1 MPTRDENIV
10 ERPIVPY
17 NPAQANVRNRDVYNL
32 YAPVAG
38 PNKVGMAGYNPK
50 DFRVDDQV
58 VSLSDAIKSGYI
70 YRVDVGPNTTLPEG
84 VRYTVDGIKTPNN
97 LYYNYTN
104 QVIKSDSLTEKET
117 VTGALFV
124 FHSLINDIS
133 YIQTEVFSANGETW
147 TRALNITNDEVTNIG
162 DFIVTSKYYSN
173 LSKQYAEA
181 SAESAEQSANSAQ
194 AAAQS
199 AQAAAQSAQA
209 AANSA
214 QAAADNV
221 KAAQDNVVAAQ
232 EAAAASAQH
241 AGTSAQYATQSAQS
255 ATESAQYAQDSA
267 DSAELARKYAEL
279 GIQPNTDYNSYSE
292 LPRTGST
299 KFIYLIPAE
308 DGTENDNYNE
318 YIWVPAKNDYEYI
331 GSTRIDL
338 SNYAQ
343 KDGTYS
349 GMTVGK
355 ATQADNAATATD
367 SEKLGGVLA
376 DEYTLKTG
384 TYPDM
389 TVGNATNAENAE
401 HATSADS
408 ATDAQAAA
416 QADKLAAART
426 MQVNLAS
433 SNAAEFDGTENVT
446 PGVTGILPVENGGT
460 GANSLAD
467 VTVGNAQKLGNVD
480 VSQYAQKTG
489 MYPNM
494 TVGNAQFANSL
505 ANSLYV
511 KQPATGWYKIA
522 EFTITGSNYNV
533 LSTIILVNGI
543 YGTQTSGDVEESGLL
558 EFDIRKKPE
567 GISSTECYLSIL
579 AGNLRADRFAFN
591 ISSNILGDTACLYWY
606 QDFEYSA
613 VKFTILDSK
622 AENDNECSY
631 KLVTI
636 PNGGFPTGG
645 EYAHNVAKAESDSAG
660 NSISGTYAKK
670 SAFNTSSTH
679 ITSFL
684 SGVSGWGDIYLS
696 GKLGICTFSISLSS
710 RVNAWTDKYIFNWST
725 IPAMYK
731 PVTGTVF
738 GFLSCDSN
746 DAWMQAGI
754 CACDGTGI
762 KINGQSHTLD
772 SGRTLV
778 GTLVYIAYGSI

>member
-17 NPAQANVRNRDVYNL
+17 NPAQANVRNRDIYNL

-181 SAESAEQSANSAQ
+181 SAKSAEQSANSAQ

-199 AQAAAQSAQA
+199 AQAAADSAQA
-209 AANSA
+209 AAQSA

-241 AGTSAQYATQSAQS
+241 ADTSAQYATQSAQS

-292 LPRTGST
+292 LPRPGST

-318 YIWVPAKNDYEYI
+318 YIWVPAENDYEYI

-343 KDGTYS
+343 QNGTYPNMS
-349 GMTVGK
+349 VGK
-355 ATQADNAATATD
+355 ATADANGNNIADTYATKTENNAKYTKPSTGIPESDLASAVQTSLRKADTAYQKPSGGIPKTDLASAVQTSLNKADTALQSVPLATSSAV
-367 SEKLGGVLA
+367 GGVKPVA
-376 DEYTLKTG
+376 KTD
-384 TYPDM
+384 DM
-389 TVGNATNAENAE
+389 TQSVGV
-401 HATSADS
+401 
-408 ATDAQAAA
+408 DASGALFTAP
-416 QADKLAAART
+416 
-426 MQVNLAS
+426 S
-433 SNAAEFDGTENVT
+433 
-446 PGVTGILPVENGGT
+446 GGT
-460 GANSLAD
+460 IEYMTND
-467 VTVGNAQKLGNVD
+467 EVD
-480 VSQYAQKTG
+480 A
-489 MYPNM
+489 
-494 TVGNAQFANSL
+494 L
-505 ANSLYV
+505 
-511 KQPATGWYKIA
+511 
-522 EFTITGSNYNV
+522 
-533 LSTIILVNGI
+533 
-543 YGTQTSGDVEESGLL
+543 
-558 EFDIRKKPE
+558 
-567 GISSTECYLSIL
+567 
-579 AGNLRADRFAFN
+579 FN
-591 ISSNILGDTACLYWY
+591 
-606 QDFEYSA
+606 
-613 VKFTILDSK
+613 
-622 AENDNECSY
+622 
-631 KLVTI
+631 
-636 PNGGFPTGG
+636 
-645 EYAHNVAKAESDSAG
+645 
-660 NSISGTYAKK
+660 
-670 SAFNTSSTH
+670 
-679 ITSFL
+679 
-684 SGVSGWGDIYLS
+684 
-696 GKLGICTFSISLSS
+696 
-710 RVNAWTDKYIFNWST
+710 
-725 IPAMYK
+725 
-731 PVTGTVF
+731 
-738 GFLSCDSN
+738 
-746 DAWMQAGI
+746 
-754 CACDGTGI
+754 
-762 KINGQSHTLD
+762 
-772 SGRTLV
+772 
-778 GTLVYIAYGSI
+778 